1 MFNLPYG
8 FVVPDALFEEELI
21 DLGLTTRSDLRNLG
35 LQVEELNEDG
45 VKQAVFYRQTNPRLS
60 LNDCFAI
67 SLAKDNSWPL
77 ITGDKRMKAFALTQE
92 IQTYGCLWVI
102 DELIEHNIIDV
113 TRVLSVLKGMLVDET
128 TRIPHA
134 EINKRILSLSGL
146 E

>member
-1 MFNLPYG
+1 
-8 FVVPDALFEEELI
+8 
-21 DLGLTTRSDLRNLG
+21 
-35 LQVEELNEDG
+35 
-45 VKQAVFYRQTNPRLS
+45 
-60 LNDCFAI
+60 
-67 SLAKDNSWPL
+67 
-77 ITGDKRMKAFALTQE
+77 MKAFALTQE